1 MARLE
6 PYGRGLIDS
15 ELSAKK
21 REVRQQIESDYTA
34 PAVNTGVGY
43 VDEKGRKLVEMQE
56 KMRSAARFT
65 ELEDKMSKDK
75 LEKSLFESSKDF
87 VGPKTAQADYR
98 NLTNAAMK
106 TVDFEAR
113 KDEQGY
119 PAIYKLPSGD
129 QGGSYEVA
137 GINDR
142 YHPEAYKRIS
152 ALPPQERAKAAAEYI
167 QGYTAP
173 LVGKLPQA
181 IQPFTQDVAF
191 NRGLGGATKY
201 LQQGL
206 NALGQRVE
214 VDGGLGPKTL
224 AAINQ
229 VEPRAL
235 MRAASQA
242 QLDDEYRMA
251 ERNPARKKFIQGL
264 ESRIRNRLAIF
275 GQG

>member
-1 MARLE
+1 MAKFDIGAAASRFTGLEPRMRNESIRKELE
-6 PYGRGLIDS
+6 PYTAAPQQPTAKIEPMS
-15 ELSAKK
+15 EY
-21 REVRQQIESDYTA
+21 VRPPTEPQPSGELPLPLQTVEW
-34 PAVNTGVGY
+34 
-43 VDEKGRKLVEMQE
+43 EGRK
-56 KMRSAARFT
+56 
-65 ELEDKMSKDK
+65 DKQ
-75 LEKSLFESSKDF
+75 
-87 VGPKTAQADYR
+87 G
-98 NLTNAAMK
+98 NLA
-106 TVDFEAR
+106 V
-113 KDEQGY
+113 
-119 PAIYKLPSGD
+119 YKLPSGD
-129 QGGSYEVA
+129 MGGNYEVA

-142 YHPEAYKRIS
+142 YHPEAFQAIS
-152 ALPPQERAKAAAEYI
+152 SLPAQDRAKAAAEYI

-173 LVGKLPQA
+173 LVERLPQTL
-181 IQPFTQDVAF
+181 QPFTQDLAF

-201 LQQGL
+201 IQQGL
-206 NALGQRVE
+206 NTLGQKVA

-264 ESRIRNRLAIF
+264 ESRIRNRLATF